1 MADYRYSIS
10 LRASHPTMHL
20 DAVSDALGIKPW
32 VLWKVGEPRR
42 TPKGTALTG
51 VYETGF
57 WTCRLV
63 DGSSIEQD
71 LPSAIS
77 VALDM
82 VAPGSSLFATIAQ
95 TGGRV
100 EFFIGW
106 FFDHGNSGDVLDH
119 NLLGR
124 LTKMSI
130 DLSFDVYG
138 EAEASR
144 D

>member
-1 MADYRYSIS
+1 MD
-10 LRASHPTMHL
+10 LE
-20 DAVSDALGIKPW
+20 AVSDALGIKPS

-42 TPKGTALTG
+42 TPKGTALSG
-51 VYETGF
+51 IYKTGF

-63 DGSSIEQD
+63 DGASIEQD
-71 LPSAIS
+71 LSSALS
-77 VALDM
+77 AALDK
-82 VAPGSSLFATIAQ
+82 VAPGSPLFATIAQ

-106 FFDHGNSGDVLDH
+106 FFDDGNSGDVLDH

-124 LTKMSI
+124 LAGMSI

-138 EAEASR
+138 DAEASS

>member
-1 MADYRYSIS
+1 MD
-10 LRASHPTMHL
+10 L
-20 DAVSDALGIKPW
+20 DAVSAALGIKPW

-42 TPKGTALTG
+42 TPKGTALDG
-51 VYETGF
+51 VYETAF

-71 LPSAIS
+71 LPSALS
-77 VALDM
+77 AALDT
-82 VAPGSSLFATIAQ
+82 VAPARSLFATIAQ

-106 FFDHGNSGDVLDH
+106 FFNDGNGGDVLDH
-119 NLLGR
+119 SLLGK
-124 LTKMSI
+124 LAGMSI
-130 DLSFDVYG
+130 DLTFDVYG
-138 EAEASR
+138 ADDAIG